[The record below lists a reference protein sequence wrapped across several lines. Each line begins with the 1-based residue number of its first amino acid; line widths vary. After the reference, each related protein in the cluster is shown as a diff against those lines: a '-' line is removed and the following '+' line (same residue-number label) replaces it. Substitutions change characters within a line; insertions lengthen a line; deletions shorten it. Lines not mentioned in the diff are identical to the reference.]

1 MSDSFSVMRPASG
14 SVTGTMARSDSMIG
28 QRPTASSRLSVAPQ
42 GPQNRSLTSTS
53 VSAKLNA
60 VYEFAQIGGASIEA
74 GAFAASMVSAVLGAE
89 QIGNAAEAA
98 KIAGHVA
105 TAASGIA
112 TAASLID
119 LGRNIRADL
128 KASAGRSDLDS
139 ALQAYDAGTSDA
151 SDASFQ
157 QARKLVEKYGP
168 AVLDGRKDAAVAR
181 LIDIKKATL
190 AATTTAVG
198 TVEWA
203 GATVAPGFGIANMAL
218 RTADSLWKVGTG
230 ASAISTLRAAVKSS
244 NNHPVLLALA
254 KHTETQRVA
263 KGRIDLATAA
273 LTGAGMGLQIAAAVA
288 GGPLALGLAGGVTG
302 AAVAFGGVALTGKV
316 IKEGFALNR
325 ERNAAEADFKSLVPT
340 DRAGVEAMY
349 RNGSLAELAALDMLR
364 NGSTEDKNAVASF
377 LKTFGLSD
385 KVIFGLSVMKHDDA
399 LGLLRKKLYRDAV
412 DTKAANK
419 DKSAF
424 RVFTSRLKSIGQIF
438 YKRSEKSFSLET
450 ALKRFE
456 PPRFALEPVAR
467 PRGSSVANNPP
478 QQQEE
483 VNVDFRLSVTEWIN
497 ELGGDGRSSVRPTSV
512 RLSAGA
518 REDDERL
525 GGASLRKRI
534 SLRFQADIAQA
545 DLRRAT
551 A

>member
-1 MSDSFSVMRPASG
+1 
-14 SVTGTMARSDSMIG
+14 
-28 QRPTASSRLSVAPQ
+28 
-42 GPQNRSLTSTS
+42 
-53 VSAKLNA
+53 
-60 VYEFAQIGGASIEA
+60 
-74 GAFAASMVSAVLGAE
+74 
-89 QIGNAAEAA
+89 
-98 KIAGHVA
+98 
-105 TAASGIA
+105 
-112 TAASLID
+112 
-119 LGRNIRADL
+119 
-128 KASAGRSDLDS
+128 
-139 ALQAYDAGTSDA
+139 
-151 SDASFQ
+151 
-157 QARKLVEKYGP
+157 
-168 AVLDGRKDAAVAR
+168 
-181 LIDIKKATL
+181 
-190 AATTTAVG
+190 
-198 TVEWA
+198 
-203 GATVAPGFGIANMAL
+203 MAL

-316 IKEGFALNR
+316 FKEGFELNR

-364 NGSTEDKNAVASF
+364 NGSPEDKNAVASF

-450 ALKRFE
+450 ALKRFD
-456 PPRFALEPVAR
+456 PPRFALESLAG
-467 PRGSSVANNPP
+467 PRGSSVASNPP
-478 QQQEE
+478 QPEE
-483 VNVDFRLSVTEWIN
+483 EENVDFRLSMTEWSK
-497 ELGGDGRSSVRPTSV
+497 ELGGDGRSSVRPTAV

-545 DLRRAT
+545 DLRRGA